1 MPQIY
6 RPAALTHH
14 RVPGSLRI
22 TTSGTDFLSLAFLS
36 TDLIS
41 TGDFTMMCWA
51 RLQSTAA
58 TPVVMGVNASDL
70 AVHVNASY
78 NTTDAS
84 YDVWNDRAQVAGS
97 GPNLL
102 AISTWRHLALRYNG
116 NTQIIDLFVDGVSTA
131 SSTTVVFGSVGS
143 AGTIYF
149 GFDGSA
155 GMTGNIACC
164 KLWVSGTGLGGLL
177 SPAEINNERFE
188 AGPVRKQALF
198 AHLVPSD
205 PYLGGRDYSGKNN
218 NFTVNGSPR
227 GGLGAPTVA
236 FRYRQP
242 AVRTK
247 LKTVVTLS
255 ETDTL
260 TEARATVFAAKA
272 TGLAESETLTEAR
285 ASKFAALATLSETDT
300 LTEARATLF
309 RSAVSVSETDTLTE
323 ARATLFRSA
332 VSVSE
337 TDTLTEAASGKQGAV
352 IGLSEAE
359 TLAEARASVFGGHA
373 TLTEAATLAEVQ
385 TSLMRAV
392 LPLSDSLA
400 LTEVLRAGQKFTT
413 TLSEA
418 VVLTEGLTPRLAAFF
433 QVLDAMLL
441 DELVIANGGAP
452 VGPANLN
459 YVISSRIP
467 PVLPRSGYP
476 KRRL

>member
-164 KLWVSGTGLGGLL
+164 KLWVSGIGLGGLL

-285 ASKFAALATLSETDT
+285 ASKFAALATL
-300 LTEARATLF
+300 
-309 RSAVSVSETDTLTE
+309 SETDTLTE

>member
-84 YDVWNDRAQVAGS
+84 YDVWTDRAQVAGS

-323 ARATLFRSA
+323 A
-332 VSVSE
+332 
-337 TDTLTEAASGKQGAV
+337 ASGKQGAV

>member
-309 RSAVSVSETDTLTE
+309 HSAVSVSETDTLTE
-323 ARATLFRSA
+323 T
-332 VSVSE
+332 
-337 TDTLTEAASGKQGAV
+337 ASGKQGAV

>member
-218 NFTVNGSPR
+218 NFTVNGSPH

-285 ASKFAALATLSETDT
+285 ASKFAALATL
-300 LTEARATLF
+300 
-309 RSAVSVSETDTLTE
+309 SETDTLTE